1 MDTVVLYCVI
11 NLLIRYSALLS
22 WLTDMSEYENMRT
35 ADIIAD
41 ALLDWNVDTIFGL
54 PGDGINGF
62 MEALRTRQDKIR
74 FILVRHEESA
84 AFMACAYAKYTGKL
98 GACVA
103 TSGPGAI
110 HLLNGLYDAKLDN
123 APVIAITGS
132 TYSDLM
138 GSSYQQDVNL
148 LQLFSDVSVYNNII
162 TAPEQAEMAVDI
174 ACRTAFAQRGVSHL
188 TIPIDV
194 QEKKL
199 QGKYSRHKVPGH
211 TSDTFVAAGDVLPDR
226 RLLEQAADI
235 INAGNKIVILVGQG
249 ALNAGQEVISVAERI
264 EAPVVKAL
272 LGKAVIPD
280 NHPNDIG
287 GIGMLGTEPATDA
300 MSEADTLI
308 MIGTSFPYIEYL
320 PKPGQARGVQI
331 DIKAEKIGLRYPVEV
346 GLIGDSKKILS
357 ALLPLLRDRTT
368 KNSNGGGGSSH
379 QQYRQNEQQQEQHK
393 FLRSKQQSMKEWT
406 ELLDRQ
412 IKQADKKKPIKPQAI
427 ASAVSEELQDNA
439 VISVDSGTNT
449 IWAARFLNIRRGMKF
464 SVSGTLASMACG
476 LPYAIAAQ
484 LAYPDRQ
491 CVAFVGDGGFAM
503 LMSEF
508 ATAVQYNLPIKVV
521 ILKNNTLGMIRWEQM
536 AFLGNPEFGVE
547 FSPIDFAKIAEACGG
562 IGYTIKEYDD
572 IKPIMKK
579 AMSENT
585 TRKPTIV
592 EAYVDPFEPPMP
604 PKIEPEFVQNM
615 AESFAKGQPYARRI
629 GLTLYRNR
637 MMNSKIKTLQNKL
650 GEKINNL
657 SSDDR
662 E

>member
-1 MDTVVLYCVI
+1 
-11 NLLIRYSALLS
+11 
-22 WLTDMSEYENMRT
+22 MSEYENMRT
-35 ADIIAD
+35 ADIIAE
-41 ALLDWNVDTIFGL
+41 ALLDWNVDIIFGL

-62 MEALRTRQDKIR
+62 MEALRTRQDKIK

-123 APVIAITGS
+123 TPVIAITGS

-194 QEKKL
+194 QERKL
-199 QGKYSRHKVPGH
+199 EGKYSRHKVPGH
-211 TSDTFVAAGDVLPDR
+211 TSDTFVAAGGALPDR
-226 RLLEQAADI
+226 YLLEHAADVL
-235 INAGNKIVILVGQG
+235 NSGNKIVILVGQG

-264 EAPVVKAL
+264 GAPVVKAL

-280 NHPNDIG
+280 NHPYSIG

-300 MSEADTLI
+300 MSEADTLL

-320 PKPGQARGVQI
+320 PKPGQARGIQI

-346 GLIGDSKKILS
+346 GLTGDSKKVLS
-357 ALLPLLRDRTT
+357 ALLPLLRDRRTNG
-368 KNSNGGGGSSH
+368 NSSNNYSSSH
-379 QQYRQNEQQQEQHK
+379 QQYQGEEEQQE
-393 FLRSKQQSMKEWT
+393 FLRSKQQSMKRWI

-412 IKQADKKKPIKPQAI
+412 SSKQTDEKKAIKPQAI
-427 ASAVSEELQDNA
+427 ASAVSEQLQDNA
-439 VISVDSGTNT
+439 IISVDSGTNT
-449 IWAARFLNIRRGMKF
+449 IWAARFLNIRKGMKF

-484 LAYPDRQ
+484 LAYPERQ

-508 ATAVQYNLPIKVV
+508 ATAVQYNLPIKVI

-562 IGYTIKEYDD
+562 IGYTIKESDE
-572 IKPIMKK
+572 IEPIMKK
-579 AMSENT
+579 AMSDKT
-585 TRKPTIV
+585 TRKPTVI
-592 EAYVDPFEPPMP
+592 EAYVDPFEPPTP

-615 AESFAKGQPYARRI
+615 AESFAKGQPYAKRI
-629 GLTLYRNR
+629 GLTLYRNQ
-637 MMNSKIKTLQNKL
+637 MNSTIKTIQNKL

-657 SSDDR
+657 IPDDNK
-662 E
+662 